1 MFSKCYY
8 DYSMLVSNYQ
18 IYYIYVLELSL
29 IWIDHRN
36 TCISRPFIEL
46 FVHSISLFYLF
57 IYLFRWGVCKTSW
70 GWAMTRANPW
80 KWALGLL
87 AFLHYLLILSLW
99 VIIPF
104 PFSNICYFWVVFDLK
119 AYLLFYSFAFN
130 LNGILFCLST
140 YFYLSTLVYFCFT
153 I

>member
-29 IWIDHRN
+29 IWTDHPN

-57 IYLFRWGVCKTSW
+57 IYLDEEPISLVEVE
-70 GWAMTRANPW
+70 
-80 KWALGLL
+80 LGLGP
-87 AFLHYLLILSLW
+87 ILESE
-99 VIIPF
+99 P
-104 PFSNICYFWVVFDLK
+104 
-119 AYLLFYSFAFN
+119 
-130 LNGILFCLST
+130 
-140 YFYLSTLVYFCFT
+140 
-153 I
+153 